1 MGIEPMSE
9 AWEASILPL
18 YDARSRLP
26 RRLYIT
32 GAPREKGCALTPQL
46 GAAARLTHTHR
57 IKLGGIQT

>member
-18 YDARSRLP
+18 YDARSRWL

-32 GAPREKGCALTPQL
+32 GAPREKGCARAGFSQPLPRACPTRM
-46 GAAARLTHTHR
+46 G
-57 IKLGGIQT
+57 